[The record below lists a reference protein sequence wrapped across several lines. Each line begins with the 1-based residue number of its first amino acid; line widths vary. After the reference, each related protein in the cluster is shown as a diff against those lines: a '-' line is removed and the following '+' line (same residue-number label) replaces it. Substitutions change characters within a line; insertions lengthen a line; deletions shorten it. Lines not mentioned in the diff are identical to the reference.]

1 LCWGGYGIRFA
12 ANIVTVPKMNSTI
25 ISRLSHEY
33 LPVFEENLRSI
44 VMDSTAATKLV
55 GQMLHYHMGWGD
67 GLKSESGLGK
77 RIRPLLTLLCTE
89 AAGGHWRKAISIAAA
104 VELIH
109 NFSLIHDDI
118 QDKSSLRRGRPTVWS
133 LWGAEQAINAGD
145 ALFAHAHLVLQKEH
159 ALSPESKLDVLR
171 LLDEACLSL
180 TEGQAADIEFER
192 KNQVD
197 LDMYMNMIEGKT
209 ASLIAVSTELGALVS
224 GASLQQRVCY
234 RDFGYALGVAY
245 QVRDDILGVWGRSST
260 TGKPTGD
267 DLRARKKTLPIIL
280 GLERSDEL
288 RALYKQAPQN
298 DAEVETVI
306 TVLEETGVLEEVTD
320 IEFDKVEIALQKLS
334 SASPKGVAG
343 DALVALVRQ
352 LLGRKC

>member
-1 LCWGGYGIRFA
+1 
-12 ANIVTVPKMNSTI
+12 MNSTI
-25 ISRLSHEY
+25 VSRLSYEY
-33 LPVFEENLRSI
+33 LPVFEEKLRSI

-55 GQMLHYHMGWGD
+55 GQMLHYHMGWRD

-89 AAGGHWRKAISIAAA
+89 ASGGHWRKAISIAAA

-133 LWGAEQAINAGD
+133 MWGAEQAINAGD

-192 KNQVD
+192 KNQID

-288 RALYKQAPQN
+288 RTLYKRAPQN

-352 LLGRKC
+352 LLGREC

>member
-1 LCWGGYGIRFA
+1 
-12 ANIVTVPKMNSTI
+12 MNSTI
-25 ISRLSHEY
+25 VGRLSREY
-33 LPVFEENLRSI
+33 LPVFEEKLRGI

-67 GLKSESGLGK
+67 GLKSENGLGK

-145 ALFAHAHLVLQKEH
+145 ALFALAHLVLQKEH
-159 ALSPESKLDVLR
+159 DLSPESKLDVLR

-180 TEGQAADIEFER
+180 TEGQAADIEFES
-192 KNQVD
+192 KNQID

-224 GASLQQRVCY
+224 GASLQQRLCY

-288 RALYKQAPQN
+288 RDLYKQASQN
-298 DAEVETVI
+298 DAEIETVI
-306 TVLEETGVLEEVTD
+306 TVLEETGVLEEVTN
-320 IEFDKVEIALQKLS
+320 IEFDKADIALQKLS
-334 SASPKGVAG
+334 SAAPKGVAG
-343 DALVALVRQ
+343 DALTALVRQ
-352 LLGRKC
+352 LLGRAC

>member
-1 LCWGGYGIRFA
+1 
-12 ANIVTVPKMNSTI
+12 M
-25 ISRLSHEY
+25 
-33 LPVFEENLRSI
+33 
-44 VMDSTAATKLV
+44 
-55 GQMLHYHMGWGD
+55 
-67 GLKSESGLGK
+67 
-77 RIRPLLTLLCTE
+77 
-89 AAGGHWRKAISIAAA
+89 IAAA

-145 ALFAHAHLVLQKEH
+145 ALFALAHLVLQKEH
-159 ALSPESKLDVLR
+159 DLSPESKLDVLR

-180 TEGQAADIEFER
+180 TEGQAADIEFES
-192 KNQVD
+192 KNKID

-224 GASLQQRVCY
+224 GASLQQRMCY

-288 RALYKQAPQN
+288 RDLYKQASQN
-298 DAEVETVI
+298 DAEIETVI
-306 TVLEETGVLEEVTD
+306 TVLEETGVLEEVTN
-320 IEFDKVEIALQKLS
+320 IEFDKADIALQKLS
-334 SASPKGVAG
+334 SAAPKGVAG
-343 DALVALVRQ
+343 DALTALVRQ
-352 LLGRKC
+352 LLGRAC